1 MAHAGIL
8 PDRPGVFGLLAD
20 AVQGSTV
27 PCEAVP
33 APRFAPFARRVRAGP
48 FSNIADVSALC
59 RFFVNRRQCQ
69 LSLVLPLHFE
79 SHQEDHTS
87 IPQ

>member
-8 PDRPGVFGLLAD
+8 PNRPGVLGLLAD

-27 PCEAVP
+27 PPEAVP

-48 FSNIADVSALC
+48 FGNLADVSAL
-59 RFFVNRRQCQ
+59 FGLFVKCCQ
-69 LSLVLPLHFE
+69 YQF
-79 SHQEDHTS
+79 SHDFS
-87 IPQ
+87 FR